1 MKHAYKAAALLLC
14 ILFCAS
20 CGNDAGNVSAQ
31 ESGNTTTETALQTED
46 PYIDNLPADL
56 DLGGYKV
63 RILDGHS
70 FDVEKEDGDIVND
83 TLYQRNRNIEERLNC
98 TVECLDY
105 SGSDVPWD
113 TFQNVVKSSVL
124 AGSDD
129 YDAVSGNA
137 WWASSL
143 AMQGIMANLQDAP
156 HLELDAEWW
165 PTEFLDGFSYKGN
178 RYWLTG
184 SMELAWIYEKMCI
197 FYNERLWNTLYD
209 EDIYTVVDNGG
220 FTFDFINQVCNEVYQ
235 DINGNSKVDEDDR
248 LGYVIKSDSNVGSYA
263 VGAGVIFAPFDSEGV
278 PYLKFIE
285 DSTRLESFWEKFVQ
299 IRTNKN
305 VLNIKWAGSDTTI
318 VNLGIFREGNL
329 MFVQG
334 YLSHTTDQLRDM
346 EDDYGILPMPKLD
359 EAQENYL
366 QVVSDRVALFGVPI
380 TVSDEGLNA
389 VCAVFEA
396 AAAEGYSTVIPT
408 YYADALKNK
417 YIRSEKSIEII
428 DMLSKN
434 PVCDFGMQY
443 YNLGIAD
450 FLKGLSNTSGL
461 ASQLEKQKKTFES
474 KLADMLSALEEG

>member
-1 MKHAYKAAALLLC
+1 M
-14 ILFCAS
+14 
-20 CGNDAGNVSAQ
+20 AG
-31 ESGNTTTETALQTED
+31 T
-46 PYIDNLPADL
+46 
-56 DLGGYKV
+56 
-63 RILDGHS
+63 
-70 FDVEKEDGDIVND
+70 
-83 TLYQRNRNIEERLNC
+83 
-98 TVECLDY
+98 
-105 SGSDVPWD
+105 
-113 TFQNVVKSSVL
+113 
-124 AGSDD
+124 DD

-143 AMQGIMANLQDAP
+143 ALQGMMTNLQDAP
-156 HLELDAEWW
+156 YLELDAEWW
-165 PTEFLDGFSYKGN
+165 PTEFLEGYSYKGN
-178 RYWLTG
+178 QYWLTG

-197 FYNERLWNTLYD
+197 FYNEQLWSTLYD
-209 EDIYTVVDNGG
+209 EDIYAVVDNGG
-220 FTFDFINQVCNEVYQ
+220 FTFDFINRICNEVYQ
-235 DINGNSKVDEDDR
+235 DLNGNSKVDEEDR

-263 VGAGVIFAPFDSEGV
+263 AGAGVIFAPFDSEGV

-299 IRTNKN
+299 ISTNKN

-318 VNLGIFREGNL
+318 INLGIFREGNL

-359 EAQENYL
+359 EEQENYL
-366 QVVSDRVALFGVPI
+366 QIVSDRMALFGVPV
-380 TVSDEGLNA
+380 TVSDQGLDA

-396 AAAEGYSTVIPT
+396 AAAEGYGTVIPT

-434 PVCDFGMQY
+434 PVCDFGLQY

-450 FLKGLSNTSGL
+450 FLKGLSNKSVL
-461 ASQLEKQKKTFES
+461 ASQLEKQKKTFEA
-474 KLADMLSALEEG
+474 KLADMLSALEDG